1 MGERFLVTAGPPR
14 RDLDVVVG
22 GAADRR
28 ALRAAN
34 RELEGRL
41 DQPVQVT
48 AVGAEGWESGST
60 AFVQTAKA
68 KPHVVVL
75 DNRASA

>member
-1 MGERFLVTAGPPR
+1 MGERFLVTAGPPP